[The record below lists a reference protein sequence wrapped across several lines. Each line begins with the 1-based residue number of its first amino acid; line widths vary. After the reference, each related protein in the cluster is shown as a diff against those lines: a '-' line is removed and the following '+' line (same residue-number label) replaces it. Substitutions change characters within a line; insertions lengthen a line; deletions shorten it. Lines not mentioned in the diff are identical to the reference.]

1 VIVALA
7 GGVGGAKLAHGLAQC
22 LPPENLTVIVNTA
35 DDFEI
40 YGLRVC
46 PDLDTVMYTLAGIA
60 NPATGWGVADD
71 TFDALEMLRAYG
83 EDTWFQ
89 IGDKDFA
96 TDILRT
102 GMLAAGRTL
111 TEATHTLCT
120 GLGVGPALLPMCD
133 QPVATVIQTA
143 DGELDFQE
151 YFVRQHHE
159 PTVTGVRYRDI
170 ESARPSEPV
179 LATIA
184 EAEAIVMCPSNPI
197 VSIGP
202 ILAVPGMREA
212 LLASAAPKIAVS
224 PIVAGAALRG
234 PADRMLESL
243 GHEVSAH
250 GVAQL
255 YADLIQ
261 GMVIDE
267 ADAALAAPI
276 RTLGMEVLAAQ
287 TVMRDDRSRE
297 VLAGTVLDFAASLK
311 APAR

>member
-1 VIVALA
+1 MIVALA
-7 GGVGGAKLAHGLAQC
+7 GGVGGAKLAHGLARC
-22 LPPENLTVIVNTA
+22 LPPEQLTVVVNTA

-40 YGLRVC
+40 YSLRVC

-60 NPATGWGVADD
+60 NPATGWGVAGDSFV
-71 TFDALEMLRAYG
+71 TLEMLRSYG

-102 GMLAAGRTL
+102 RMLTAGHALSAVTRTL
-111 TEATHTLCT
+111 CA

-133 QPVATVIQTA
+133 QPVATMIQTE
-143 DGELDFQE
+143 DGELDFQD
-151 YFVRQHHE
+151 YFVRQHHQ

-170 ESARPSEPV
+170 EAARPTDEV
-179 LATIA
+179 LAA
-184 EAEAIVMCPSNPI
+184 FAAAKAIIYCPSNPI
-197 VSIGP
+197 VSIRP
-202 ILAVPGMREA
+202 ILAVPGMLDA
-212 LLASAAPKIAVS
+212 LRASAAPKIAVS

-243 GHEVSAH
+243 GHAVSAY
-250 GVAQL
+250 GIAEL

-276 RTLGMEVLAAQ
+276 RALGLDVYTAP
-287 TVMRDDRSRE
+287 TVMRDDHSRE
-297 VLAGTVLDFAASLK
+297 ALAGMVLEFAASLG
-311 APAR
+311 AIAR